1 MRLLVTR
8 DDYFGAAF
16 RLLAENGAG
25 SLKISVLCKKLKV
38 TSGSFYGYFG
48 SFDGFVEEFL
58 AYWEETQ
65 TARVVQLSIAPADPA
80 ERIHLLKEL
89 ARQLP
94 HEAEAAIRSW
104 THTNSRVAEAQKRV
118 DDRRL
123 EALTKVLRPVTGS
136 RREARNLAIMGMTL
150 MVGLQQWRSPV
161 AKKDFDLLFDE
172 YESLVLSRLPD
183 APQARLGG

>member
-1 MRLLVTR
+1 VHR
-8 DDYFGAAF
+8 
-16 RLLAENGAG
+16 
-25 SLKISVLCKKLKV
+25 LKV

-65 TARVVQLSIAPADPA
+65 TARVVQLSGAPVDPA
-80 ERIHLLKEL
+80 ARVHLLKEL

-104 THTNSRVAEAQKRV
+104 AHTNARVADAQLRV

-123 EALTKVLRPVTGS
+123 EALTKVLRPAAGS

-161 AKKDFDLLFDE
+161 TRKTSTCSSTSTSCSSFPAFPKQPRRGVVGSDE
-172 YESLVLSRLPD
+172 SNASSGTR
-183 APQARLGG
+183 